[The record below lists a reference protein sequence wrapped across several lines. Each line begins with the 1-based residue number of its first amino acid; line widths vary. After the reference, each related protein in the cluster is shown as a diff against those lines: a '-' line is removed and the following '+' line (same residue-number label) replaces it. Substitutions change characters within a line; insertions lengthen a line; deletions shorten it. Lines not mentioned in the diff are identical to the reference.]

1 MMHTLEQANDWAM
14 WMEQYEPENTLSGVA
29 SASTDGHASPVDS
42 WERTD
47 RQLHFRA
54 PSAPP
59 SQLDYGSSTR
69 TTESHS
75 PRERWFRENDVHTEF
90 LDAGIG
96 CCWCAYQGDD
106 EPVYGET
113 EDAAITLLAREN
125 GLLLNEP
132 IALLDASNR
141 STTR

>member
-1 MMHTLEQANDWAM
+1 MQTLEQANDWAM
-14 WMEQYEPENTLSGVA
+14 WMEQYEPENTLSSVA
-29 SASTDGHASPVDS
+29 SALTDGHESPVDS

-54 PSAPP
+54 RPATP
-59 SQLDYGSSTR
+59 SQVDYGSSTR
-69 TTESHS
+69 PTESQS
-75 PRERWFRENDVHTEF
+75 LRGRWFRENDVHTEF

-106 EPVYGET
+106 EPVYAET
-113 EDAAITLLAREN
+113 EDAAIALLAREN
-125 GLLLNEP
+125 GLPLNEP
-132 IALLDASNR
+132 FALLDASNR